1 MDAFLAKDVRNS
13 VGIIPARLESTR
25 LPRKLLLDLEGKPVL
40 QWTLE
45 GVSTSKYLRKII
57 VATDSDEVA
66 NLCISLGFDYI
77 LTPKNFESGT
87 ARVLWAYQTLGNNF
101 DYIVNIQGD
110 EPFIKGEIVDNLLI
124 KTFQSNALISTLVCE
139 IKNNQ
144 EIFEPSTVKVV
155 TNQDGFA
162 LYFSRAPIPFVRD
175 YVQDAWHEIATF
187 YKHIGI
193 YCFASEIVQKLAK
206 MRPGKLEKAEKL
218 EQLRWMENAVSI
230 LCVETNETLLSID
243 TSNDME
249 KAREVIRSL
258 FSK

>member
-45 GVSTSKYLRKII
+45 GVSTSKYLREII